1 MIKDLGTTVV
11 RVCPAARPPTCWP
24 ESIECLRG
32 DWGRWVWVVEG
43 MPPEPGEW
51 IIPVPLRTL
60 LWWPFI
66 AFIVAIL
73 LPSSAAAVIA
83 ATGAGL
89 AMLGVLGAA
98 VRSAMSGRV
107 NSRRP
112 PLAR

>member
-1 MIKDLGTTVV
+1 MGT
-11 RVCPAARPPTCWP
+11 
-24 ESIECLRG
+24 SS
-32 DWGRWVWVVEG
+32 
-43 MPPEPGEW
+43 EPGEW

-66 AFIVAIL
+66 AFVVAIL
-73 LPSSAAAVIA
+73 QPSAAAAAID

-98 VRSAMSGRV
+98 VRSALSGRV